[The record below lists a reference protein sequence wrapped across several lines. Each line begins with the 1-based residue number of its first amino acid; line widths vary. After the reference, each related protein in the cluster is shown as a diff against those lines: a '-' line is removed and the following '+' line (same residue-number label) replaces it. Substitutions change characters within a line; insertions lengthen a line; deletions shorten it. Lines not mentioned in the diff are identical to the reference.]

1 MHFCKFNFH
10 ISLLLV
16 EWQCSIIAFL
26 VSSLVYSGYCAATR
40 IVQVFETCVPCQC
53 FGCRTCDTWYTRY
66 AFGCRRTGEVFFE
79 NTTVVIFFFVLW
91 RIDRETFCCMLH
103 FLVADSGCCNCFQG
117 VNPRIS
123 HSVGELLFLSPCY
136 TLWQKRSKGIT
147 YDTFFDGMS
156 PDTFLQPGSGAWL
169 HPETLCRGTAHD
181 LLHPMQK
188 VICWHA
194 AVVQVEFGELAD
206 SFFVEGFRCRGFMEV
221 KVTSEYFIGSFT
233 T

>member
-1 MHFCKFNFH
+1 MVNAV
-10 ISLLLV
+10 LLLFSKQPRV
-16 EWQCSIIAFL
+16 LRLLRGHSDR
-26 VSSLVYSGYCAATR
+26 SG
-40 IVQVFETCVPCQC
+40 FETCVPCQC

-136 TLWQKRSKGIT
+136 TLWQKRSKASRTIR
-147 YDTFFDGMS
+147 FSMVC
-156 PDTFLQPGSGAWL
+156 PGHIFTAGFRRMATSRNSL
-169 HPETLCRGTAHD
+169 SRNGTRPSTPHAESD
-181 LLHPMQK
+181 LLARSSRTSGVWRACGQ
-188 VICWHA
+188 
-194 AVVQVEFGELAD
+194 FL
-206 SFFVEGFRCRGFMEV
+206 RGRLPL
-221 KVTSEYFIGSFT
+221 
-233 T
+233 